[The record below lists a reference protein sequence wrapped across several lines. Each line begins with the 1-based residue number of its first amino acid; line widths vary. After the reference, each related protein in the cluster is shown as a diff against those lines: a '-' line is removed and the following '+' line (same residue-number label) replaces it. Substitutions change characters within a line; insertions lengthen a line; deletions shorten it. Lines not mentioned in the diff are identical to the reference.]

1 MVVDSDFIIHVLI
14 YNAPIYC
21 YCAQYAVIK
30 RKKRKIY
37 HSRSDV
43 KQPTINQS
51 INQSINK
58 LVFNLL
64 GDNKDILVAF
74 T

>member
-30 RKKRKIY
+30 RKKKRY
-37 HSRSDV
+37 
-43 KQPTINQS
+43 TIPVLMLSNQQS